1 MRALLCASA
10 LGGFAQSLA
19 GASGAL
25 LARQLGGSAAVAGLP
40 QALLVS
46 GSAVFGLVLS
56 RLALHYGRRLALT
69 SGSVVALFGSLIVMI
84 AANKESLPLVLIGCV
99 PLGAGTTAVMLG
111 RYAAAD
117 LVSESRRAQAMG
129 RVLVATTVGAVAG
142 PNLLEPATRLA
153 GGFSGPYVI
162 AAIGFAAAAVVY
174 ARGVPGGRPA
184 PVAPSAGWV
193 GSRPRASALFVL
205 GLANLVMVSVMT
217 MAPVQL
223 AHVGGGL
230 TGIGLIVSLHI
241 AGMFAPA
248 PFSGWL
254 TDRIGTGAAVTV
266 AGALL
271 AGASAI
277 AASGEGSMTAMA
289 IGMILLGIGWNVG
302 LVSGSALLTAGLP
315 AADRPRH
322 EAWGELAMGIA
333 ASGGGL
339 ACGPIMAAG
348 GYSMLALGGVAASAI
363 IPLSAAP
370 ARQYPAR
377 PDAAEMCESVR

>member
-25 LARQLGGSAAVAGLP
+25 LAGRLGGSAAVAGLP

-46 GSAVFGLVLS
+46 GSAVSGLALS
-56 RLALHYGRRLALT
+56 RLALHRGRRIALT
-69 SGSVVALFGSLIVMI
+69 TGSVVALIGSLVVMV
-84 AANKESLPLVLIGCV
+84 AANERSLLLVLLGCV

-117 LVSESRRAQAMG
+117 LVSEGRRAQAMG

-142 PNLLEPATRLA
+142 PNLLEPANRLA
-153 GGFSGPYVI
+153 GGLSGPYMI
-162 AAIGFAAAAVVY
+162 AAIGFAAAAAVY
-174 ARGVPGGRPA
+174 AVGMPGGRLA
-184 PVAPSAGWV
+184 GVVPSAGWAA
-193 GSRPRASALFVL
+193 SRPRGSALVVL
-205 GLANLVMVSVMT
+205 GIVNLVMVSVMT

-223 AHVGGGL
+223 SHVGGGL

-277 AASGEGSMTAMA
+277 AASGDNSMTAMA
-289 IGMILLGIGWNVG
+289 IGMVLLGIGWNVG

-315 AADRPRH
+315 AAVRPRH
-322 EAWGELAMGIA
+322 EAWGELAMGVA

-348 GYSMLALGGVAASAI
+348 GYSMLAIGGIAAAAV

-370 ARQYPAR
+370 ARQHPAR
-377 PDAAEMCESVR
+377 SDAAEMCESAH

>member
-1 MRALLCASA
+1 MCASA

-25 LARQLGGSAAVAGLP
+25 LARHLGGSAAVAGLP

-46 GSAVFGLVLS
+46 GSAVFGLALS
-56 RLALHYGRRLALT
+56 RLALHYGRRIALT
-69 SGSVVALFGSLIVMI
+69 TGSVIALIGSLVVMV
-84 AANKESLPLVLIGCV
+84 AAARASLPLVLIGCV

-117 LVSESRRAQAMG
+117 LAPESQRAQAMG

-142 PNLLEPATRLA
+142 PNLLAPATRLT
-153 GGFSGPYVI
+153 GGLSGPYVI
-162 AAIGFAAAAVVY
+162 AALGFAAAALVY
-174 ARGVPGGRPA
+174 VRAVPGGRPA
-184 PVAPSAGWV
+184 SLVPSAGWV
-193 GSRPRASALFVL
+193 GSRPRGGALFVL
-205 GLANLVMVSVMT
+205 GVSNLVMVSVMT

-230 TGIGLIVSLHI
+230 TAIGLVISLHI

-248 PFSGWL
+248 PLSGWL
-254 TDRIGTGAAVTV
+254 TDRIGTSAAVTV

-277 AASGEGSMTAMA
+277 AASGDSSMTAMT
-289 IGMILLGIGWNVG
+289 IGMVLLGIGWNVG
-302 LVSGSALLTAGLP
+302 LVAGSALLTAGLP
-315 AADRPRH
+315 PAERPRH

-348 GYSMLALGGVAASAI
+348 GYSVLAIGGVAAAAV
-363 IPLSAAP
+363 IPMSAAP
-370 ARQYPAR
+370 TRRYPAHS
-377 PDAAEMCESVR
+377 DAAEMCESTR

>member
-46 GSAVFGLVLS
+46 GSAVFGLLLS
-56 RLALHYGRRLALT
+56 RLALHLGRRIALAA
-69 SGSVVALFGSLIVMI
+69 GSFIALVGSLIVMVG
-84 AANKESLPLVLIGCV
+84 ANEQSLPLVLVGCV

-117 LVSESRRAQAMG
+117 LVPEGRRAQAMG

-142 PNLLEPATRLA
+142 PNLLAPATRLA
-153 GGFSGPYVI
+153 GGLSGPYVI
-162 AAIGFAAAAVVY
+162 AAIGFAAATAVF

-184 PVAPSAGWV
+184 RLVPSAGWV
-193 GSRPRASALFVL
+193 ASRPRGGALFVL
-205 GLANLVMVSVMT
+205 GVSNLVMVSVMT

-248 PFSGWL
+248 PLSGWL

-277 AASGEGSMTAMA
+277 AASGDNSMTAMA

-315 AADRPRH
+315 AGERPRH

-348 GYSMLALGGVAASAI
+348 GYSMLAIGGIAAAAV

-370 ARQYPAR
+370 ARQSPRHSAE
-377 PDAAEMCESVR
+377 AEMCEPVR